1 MDPILANLYKVNS
14 IGNDGFQW
22 WIGQVEEDK
31 DVKPNGSRVRVRI
44 VGTHHREGAVTP
56 TDQLPWAHVMMP
68 NNVPYSATAS
78 QGTNNLRRG
87 AWVMGFFLD
96 PDGQVP
102 MVMGSVNF
110 TPGTTNLGLKELPQ
124 GTADSLLFGRYVDQ
138 ETDLATG
145 SSIGGAAGATTSED
159 PLSNAQKNLNGGN
172 NPGNP
177 TGAKDCIE
185 VANAKKCKEPFE
197 RKIRKVLAEI
207 LAVNQSSG
215 GKLGSYYVGKA
226 NGFLLSAESVP
237 REGIA
242 KINRIVSSLGSRI
255 KKEMVLLV
263 RKGIEELIKLITGV
277 KSVEKTAKQA
287 ADKPKSPLGSFE
299 PKNDVGKFL
308 KEAIDG
314 LNEFLGNLGCSFTKT
329 LDDLINFVTD
339 LVFGYLED
347 AFNAANCLIDSAVN
361 SITRFLQTAY
371 DGIISEVL
379 GPIQDLLSEAGSFLD
394 IVGGAINKV
403 LSFLGISCTG
413 LEDKCN
419 KSLTECA
426 GGSKDT
432 DNERKKEKNALEKT
446 DEFLDN
452 LIKEIENGSLTG
464 DDRIGSVPV
473 GVCKEARERPE
484 RQSTEVQ
491 FIGGVLNKTVKPS
504 YVSSFTKIPEYALQQ
519 PNIPTDFP
527 NVLPD
532 SELDKTPYIE
542 YTITPEKDRYDTGE
556 TVRFE
561 LVGPERNGVLEIEV
575 LSSST
580 ISSEAGETYDE
591 CVIDSADGFAL
602 GLTVQ
607 VSRDEDGIP
616 FVNIVAPGT
625 GFLVGMEFTLL
636 GDKLGGVVP
645 DDDITFRVTKV
656 GEELDYRLFGDAL
669 ERGVIDK
676 EIYTEFRTFIYSE
689 PRTFTFPTIQD
700 KSANPSILG
709 MLIVNKRAAA
719 SVEIWD
725 DDPANDFPEIVDAPT
740 LTITPT
746 KDVYVEGENIVF
758 NIETTGYNSGT
769 VFDFQV
775 FGTVSENDYNLFE
788 LDKKI
793 TIDDDGNSKIT
804 ILTVIDTED
813 EGEEE
818 LSIILTKENDPE
830 SQVGA
835 SSVIIVDSVE
845 ELEEVQQQEIFELT
859 PNTTNE
865 EFREFLNSQNLTVE
879 TDFSDFTLNL
889 PGDLQLTTPPLEEPE
904 EPDEFLPP
912 IAGDPVVDE
921 DGSII
926 SIPIDFPGNRSY
938 QVPPQVAIS
947 GDGYGASAIALLDSK
962 GFVSEIRVTRT
973 GLNYVPNLP
982 TDNGTTCVIDSF
994 TIIRTGFNY
1003 TTPPTLFVDGR
1014 TDVGEITI
1022 NEDGFISG
1030 VRVLNRSIS
1039 YDTIPEIVVSGGD
1052 GSGGFVLPSLV
1063 CLPPLELETK
1073 GYVKI
1078 GTGSYIDCP

>member
-96 PDGQVP
+96 PDGQIP

-110 TPGTTNLGLKELPQ
+110 TPGSTNLGLKELPQ
-124 GTADSLLFGRYVDQ
+124 GNANSLLFGKYVDQ
-138 ETDLATG
+138 QTDLAINAVG
-145 SSIGGAAGATTSED
+145 QPNTTDKED
-159 PLSNAQKNLNGGN
+159 PSGVQRNLAGDNTGTNPSGVKN
-172 NPGNP
+172 
-177 TGAKDCIE
+177 CVE

-207 LAVNQSSG
+207 LAANQSSG
-215 GKLGSYYVGKA
+215 GRVGSYYVGKV
-226 NGFLLSAESVP
+226 NGFLYSGESVA
-237 REGIA
+237 RKGIA

-255 KKEMVLLV
+255 KKEMVFLV

-277 KSVEKTAKQA
+277 KSVEKTAKTA
-287 ADKPKSPLGSFE
+287 AKKPKSPLGSFE
-299 PKNDVGKFL
+299 PKNGVGKFL
-308 KEAIDG
+308 KEVIDG

-339 LVFGYLED
+339 LILGYLED
-347 AFNAANCLIDSAVN
+347 AFNVANCLVDGAVN
-361 SITRFLQTAY
+361 AITRFLQTAY
-371 DGIISEVL
+371 NDIISNVL
-379 GPIQDLLSEAGSFLD
+379 GPIQDLLGEAGSFLD
-394 IVGGAINKV
+394 IIGGAINKV
-403 LSFLGISCTG
+403 LTLLGISCTG
-413 LEDKCN
+413 LKDKCN
-419 KSLTECA
+419 KSLSECP
-426 GGSKDT
+426 GGSKDK
-432 DNERKKEKNALEKT
+432 DNERKKKKNALEKT

-452 LIKEIENGSLTG
+452 LIKEIESGSLTG
-464 DDRIGSVPV
+464 DDRIASVSP
-473 GVCKEARERPE
+473 GVCKEARETPERPE
-484 RQSTEVQ
+484 TGVQ
-491 FIGGVLNKTVKPS
+491 FVGGILNKNINPS
-504 YVSSFTKIPEYALQQ
+504 YVSSFTKIPSYALKQ
-519 PNIPTDFP
+519 PDVPSEFP
-527 NVLPD
+527 NALPD
-532 SELDKTPYIE
+532 SELDKSKYLE
-542 YTITPEKDRYDTGE
+542 YVITPEKSRYNTGE
-556 TVRFE
+556 TVRFS
-561 LVGPERNGVLEIEV
+561 LVGPERNGVLELAV
-575 LSSST
+575 LSSTT
-580 ISSEAGETYDE
+580 ISSEANQIYDE
-591 CVIDSADGFAL
+591 CVIDSEDGVAL

-607 VSRDEDGIP
+607 VVRDGDGIP
-616 FVNIVAPGT
+616 FVTIVAPGT

-636 GDKLGGVVP
+636 GNKIGGETP
-645 DDDITFRVTKV
+645 DDNITFRVIKV
-656 GEELDYRLFGDAL
+656 GEELDYRLFGDA
-669 ERGVIDK
+669 RDKGVIDK
-676 EIYTEFRTFIYSE
+676 DFYTEYKTFVYSE
-689 PRTFTFPTIQD
+689 PRIFSFPTISD
-700 KSANPSILG
+700 KNANPSVLG

-725 DDPANDFPEIVDAPT
+725 DDPANDFPVFEAAPT
-740 LTITPT
+740 IEITPT
-746 KDVYVEGENIVF
+746 KDVYIEGENIVF
-758 NIETTGYNSGT
+758 DIKTTGYASGT
-769 VFDFQV
+769 VFDFQI
-775 FGTVSENDYNLFE
+775 FGSVSEDDYVLYEQNQ
-788 LDKKI
+788 KI
-793 TIDDDGNSKIT
+793 TVGDLGNSRIT
-804 ILTVIDTED
+804 ILTNIDFDD

-818 LSIILTKENDPE
+818 LSVIITKENDPE
-830 SQVGA
+830 SQLAA
-835 SSVIIVDSVE
+835 SSVIIADSVE
-845 ELEEVQQQEIFELT
+845 EAENIQQESVFELT
-859 PNTTNE
+859 PDTTNE
-865 EFREFLNSQNLTVE
+865 ELQNFLDSENLTVE
-879 TDFSDFTLNL
+879 TDFTNFTVNL
-889 PGDLQLTTPPLEEPE
+889 PGDLQITGPTVDEPD

-912 IAGDPVVDE
+912 IAGDPIVDE

-926 SIPIDFPGNRSY
+926 SIPIDYPGNRSY
-938 QVPPQVAIS
+938 LVAPEVAIF
-947 GDGYGASAIALLDSK
+947 GDGYGAAAIALLDSD

-982 TDNGTTCVIDSF
+982 SDNGTKCVIDSF

-1003 TTPPTLFVDGR
+1003 TTPPTLYVDGR